1 MDHGTRR
8 TPARFLAPLALIA
21 VLVVFLSIVSGSG
34 GGSTS
39 NSSDSSSSTTTAQT
53 TTTSSKTKKKPAKTK
68 STSAG
73 KSATGAGGTYTVQV
87 GDTLGGI
94 ADKTG
99 VPLSR
104 IQTLN
109 PNVDPHAMV
118 AGQKIKLK

>member
-1 MDHGTRR
+1 MDQGTRR

-34 GGSTS
+34 GGGAT
-39 NSSDSSSSTTTAQT
+39 NSGGSSSSTTTAQT
-53 TTTSSKTKKKPAKTK
+53 TTTTSSKTKKKSSKTRSRSGK
-68 STSAG
+68 SSTS
-73 KSATGAGGTYTVQV
+73 GGSTYTVQV

-118 AGQKIKLK
+118 AGQRIKLK